1 MQANDQNGNSINYLL
16 HIQKMYEEQQQLELE
31 HSRLRQQLNDHVI
44 LPQRN
49 DSQCSNENNNGT
61 VDDIRIQL
69 DCEKAQSKSLK
80 KEVVYLLEQVRR
92 TQKRYNDLI
101 SIVKNDKERPS
112 MFLHFLNNFHNIF
125 FHMLMAF
132 HSKSGTI

>member
-31 HSRLRQQLNDHVI
+31 HSRLRQQLNDHMI

-49 DSQCSNENNNGT
+49 DSQCSNENNNAT

-80 KEVVYLLEQVRR
+80 KEVVYLLDQVRR

-101 SIVKNDKERPS
+101 SIVKNDKERPR
-112 MFLHFLNNFHNIF
+112 MF
-125 FHMLMAF
+125 
-132 HSKSGTI
+132 